1 MVPTATNWSD
11 LVGIMVTI
19 HFGLIS
25 GLSWAPRAPKRA
37 SFGPE
42 RPFWES
48 QRYLEGPKGPD
59 LIPTVTDWSDWDGIM
74 VKTYFDLV
82 SGVFWATRVPKRAFF
97 ASKRPPK

>member
-1 MVPTATNWSD
+1 MGQFWPRKTLLGVPEGQEGQEGSNLVPTATNWSD

-25 GLSWAPRAPKRA
+25 GLSWAPRAPKSA

-59 LIPTVTDWSDWDGIM
+59 LIPTVTDWSDW
-74 VKTYFDLV
+74 V
-82 SGVFWATRVPKRAFF
+82 
-97 ASKRPPK
+97 